1 MPWGAVCSL
10 GARADPVRPLTNWT
24 RGPRHLEIG
33 FPCCGI
39 VEVETAVTPAL
50 GDVLCARPSARLI
63 SRDRPVLE
71 VDSGSF
77 SGGPR

>member
-10 GARADPVRPLTNWT
+10 GVRADPVRPLTNWT

-39 VEVETAVTPAL
+39 VEVKTAVTPAL
-50 GDVLCARPSARLI
+50 GDVLCARPSARLT

-71 VDSGSF
+71 VGSDSF
-77 SGGPR
+77 PGGLR